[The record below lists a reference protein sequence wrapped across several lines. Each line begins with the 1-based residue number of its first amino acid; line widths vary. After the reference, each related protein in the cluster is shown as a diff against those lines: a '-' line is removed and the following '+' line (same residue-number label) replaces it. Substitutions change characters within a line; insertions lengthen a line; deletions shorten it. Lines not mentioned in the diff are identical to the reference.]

1 MKVLIVVATLLQM
14 SSALFGGGASQ
25 EKIVHLR
32 KLGFDE
38 DHTTMSHEI
47 IVPWLRP
54 FKPGY
59 CTSWEWHTDKRYR
72 DERIALC
79 QEISGG
85 IMSLDTLINVCL
97 FF

>member
-1 MKVLIVVATLLQM
+1 MKMFKLIVVIASLLQI
-14 SSALFGGGASQ
+14 SFALFGGGSSND
-25 EKIVHLR
+25 KIAHLR

-38 DHTTMSHEI
+38 DPTTMSHEVI
-47 IVPWLRP
+47 LPWLRP

-79 QEISGG
+79 QELSGG
-85 IMSLDTLINVCL
+85 TKSL
-97 FF
+97 

>member
-1 MKVLIVVATLLQM
+1 MLKVIVVLASLLQI
-14 SSALFGGGASQ
+14 SFGLFGAGSGQ

-38 DHTTMSHEI
+38 DPTTMSHEVI
-47 IVPWLRP
+47 LPWLRP

-79 QEISGG
+79 QELSGG
-85 IMSLDTLINVCL
+85 IASCVL
-97 FF
+97 